1 MSVDIDI
8 TQFYQTFFEEAE
20 ELLVEMEQLLL
31 GLDIESPIRKS

>member
-31 GLDIESPIRKS
+31 GPARS